1 MVQRRVQSPWMMV
14 FAVAAMSGC
23 ASTGTGGASRS
34 EDVITQEELAPYV
47 GDDLSLVV
55 ARLRPQWVR
64 PRTSQTFMG
73 TIGISL
79 IVDGMR
85 WDTNTS
91 RLSEISVASVE
102 EIRYLSAS
110 DATTRFGT
118 DMAGGAILVTRKG
131 VGDRR

>member
-1 MVQRRVQSPWMMV
+1 MVQRRGQSPWMMIL
-14 FAVAAMSGC
+14 AVVAMSGC
-23 ASTGTGGASRS
+23 ASAGTGGNSARS
-34 EDVITQEELAPYV
+34 EDVITQEELVPYV

-73 TIGISL
+73 TVGISL

-91 RLSEISVASVE
+91 RLSEISVASVD

-118 DMAGGAILVTRKG
+118 DMAGGAILVTWKG
-131 VGDRR
+131 VGD